1 MHVDVA
7 KDGQRVRL
15 STGIHANDPHKTRK
29 LNELKAKIESM
40 GGDGDLSFLDN
51 LNTPELR
58 NDTDVYMIFLDYVR
72 RINDGEIM
80 TRSGGKF
87 SKMSAYN
94 YARVVTIVG
103 LFNKK
108 LDLESSGTKKIYNY
122 IQAFDEHITKTYSD
136 KSKADMMNIFM
147 IILRA
152 VANERGLAVPQYR
165 IQKPKE
171 KPIIVLSPDEVTAV
185 ITNPFDHSDPE
196 KRLVWEVIAMMLV
209 TTLRLS
215 DAISLLP
222 SDMMGNQLVKHNKK
236 TGHLTN
242 MPLPNSF
249 QWVGDNIRNLGSI
262 YSMQPTKDLVYKH
275 IKEVVGRYS
284 SVKNPHPHMMR
295 KSAITS
301 MIYNNV
307 NERHV
312 KFASGH
318 SANSPSFERYVGHVE
333 KTYKSEIKNYYEKL
347 GW

>member
-1 MHVDVA
+1 MHVDVGMN
-7 KDGQRVRL
+7 KERLRL
-15 STGIHANDPHKTRK
+15 STGIHANDPHKNRK
-29 LNELKAKIESM
+29 LNALRLKIESLVSN
-40 GGDGDLSFLDN
+40 GDFSALEFI
-51 LNTPELR
+51 NTPELR
-58 NDTDVYMIFLDYVR
+58 SDTDIYMIFLDYVK
-72 RINDGEIM
+72 RIDSGEVL
-80 TRSGGKF
+80 TRSGTKF
-87 SKMSAYN
+87 SKMAAYN
-94 YARVVTIVG
+94 YSRVVNILG
-103 LFNKK
+103 KFNKK
-108 LDLESSGTKKIYNY
+108 LNLEAATPAKIKSYIQKFNEHLLESYN
-122 IQAFDEHITKTYSD
+122 DKTT
-136 KSKADMMNIFM
+136 ADTMNIFM

-152 VANERGLAVPQYR
+152 VANERTFLVPQYKIR
-165 IQKPKE
+165 KPKE
-171 KPIIVLSPDEVTAV
+171 KPIVVLSPDEVTAV

-196 KRLVWEVIAMMLV
+196 KRLVWEVVAMMLV

-215 DAISLLP
+215 DAISLSP
-222 SDMMGNQLVKHNKK
+222 DDMMGSQLVKHNKK

-249 QWVGDNIRNLGSI
+249 QWVGDNIRNLGRI
-262 YSMQPTKDLVYKH
+262 YSIHPTKDLVYKH

-284 SVKNPHPHMMR
+284 NVKNPHPHMMR

-318 SANSPSFERYVGHVE
+318 SANSPSFERYVGHVD